1 MTGSV
6 GEFERH
12 RPRLRGLAYRMLG
25 SVADADDV
33 LQDAY
38 LRWHGTDETVICEPL
53 AWLTT
58 VVSRLCIDR
67 LRAVK
72 AQRDAYVGPWLPEPW
87 LDDPPPSVT
96 RPDARQDQADDLSVA
111 FLLLL
116 ERLSPDERAA
126 FLLRDVFEIGY
137 PEIAV
142 TLNRSEAACR
152 QMVHRAREPVRAGT
166 PRVASSDAER
176 QALLARFMEA
186 VTARDE
192 QRVLD
197 LLTPD
202 ATLISDGGGKA
213 WAALKPIRGA
223 SKIARL
229 FVSVAG
235 KFVDTPSQRILT
247 INGASALV
255 TWVGAE
261 TYATT
266 SIDVVD
272 GRIVAL
278 YQMMNPD
285 KLVGIAATNS
295 SESKNL

>member
-38 LRWHGTDETVICEPL
+38 LRWHGADETAIREPL

-58 VVSRLCIDR
+58 IVSRLCIDR

-72 AQRDAYVGPWLPEPW
+72 TEREAYVGPWLPEPW
-87 LDDPPPSVT
+87 LDHPSPSKT
-96 RPDARQDQADDLSVA
+96 RPDARQDHADDLSVA

-126 FLLRDVFEIGY
+126 FLLHDVFEIGY
-137 PEIAV
+137 PEIAG

-152 QMVHRAREPVRAGT
+152 QMVHRARQRVRAST
-166 PRVASSDAER
+166 LRVTSSDDER
-176 QALLARFMEA
+176 RALLARFMEA
-186 VTARDE
+186 VSTWDE
-192 QRVLD
+192 QRILT
-197 LLTPD
+197 LLAPD

-213 WAALKPIRGA
+213 CAALNPIRGA

-229 FVSVAG
+229 FARVAR
-235 KFVDTPSQRILT
+235 KFVDTPSQQILM
-247 INGASALV
+247 INGAAALV
-255 TWVGAE
+255 TWVGEE

-285 KLVGIAATNS
+285 KLVGIAATN
-295 SESKNL
+295 